1 MVWRVGDHQNGP
13 GVAIYSPFP
22 SKRTGKELSRE
33 RTKQEKNTFRP
44 AACRQVPDISAEFQG
59 IYEIHQQLLRKVL
72 KVEIEG
78 KGNNYY
84 PTQR

>member
-1 MVWRVGDHQNGP
+1 MKWFGGWGITKWAWGGNIFSLPQQKN
-13 GVAIYSPFP
+13 
-22 SKRTGKELSRE
+22 RE

-84 PTQR
+84 YPTQR